1 MMRCCFGYALARRAH
16 LDGHEA
22 WMGWLLVCDCR
33 GEEMDV
39 LIVDRDALAGELMG
53 HDGIEASRYGDLS
66 PHACGSRSRRACG
79 ICEILLGLPSGS
91 RGGSPCFCLAS
102 RRALAGAGSLIWV
115 FVRRGLRGRAVGLWV
130 RRV

>member
-1 MMRCCFGYALARRAH
+1 MRWRGARTLMDTRRGWVGCSSATAAARR
-16 LDGHEA
+16 
-22 WMGWLLVCDCR
+22 WT
-33 GEEMDV
+33 V

-53 HDGIEASRYGDLS
+53 HGIEASRYGDLS

-102 RRALAGAGSLIWV
+102 RRALA
-115 FVRRGLRGRAVGLWV
+115 
-130 RRV
+130 